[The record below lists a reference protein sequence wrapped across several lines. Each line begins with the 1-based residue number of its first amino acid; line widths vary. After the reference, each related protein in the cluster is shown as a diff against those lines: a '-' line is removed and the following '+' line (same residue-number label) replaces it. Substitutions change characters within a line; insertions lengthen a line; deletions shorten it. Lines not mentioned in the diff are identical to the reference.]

1 MKFFVQIF
9 HISPNTQ
16 KMHTDFCGRNSA
28 LLAGITPKD
37 FRSKSKDVL
46 FTPLM
51 SNSKRFSRLTY
62 PAGHMHEIPVILMDL
77 ANLYWSSVNC
87 PGSTQKCT
95 ELQQLQYFSPGSKQN
110 QLQTHREQAV
120 CLKQ

>member
-1 MKFFVQIF
+1 MSIF
-9 HISPNTQ
+9 SASQQLRRKCIQ
-16 KMHTDFCGRNSA
+16 DFCGRNSA
-28 LLAGITPKD
+28 LFAGITPKD

-46 FTPLM
+46 FTSLT

-62 PAGHMHEIPVILMDL
+62 PTGHVDAIPVILMDL

-87 PGSTQKCT
+87 PGSTQKYT
-95 ELQQLQYFSPGSKQN
+95 ELQQLQYFSQGSKQN